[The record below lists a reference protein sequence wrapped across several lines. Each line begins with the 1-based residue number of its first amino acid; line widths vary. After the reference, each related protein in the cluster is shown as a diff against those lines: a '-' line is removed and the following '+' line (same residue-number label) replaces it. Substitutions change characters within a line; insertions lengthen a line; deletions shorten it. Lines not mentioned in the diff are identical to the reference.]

1 MVAQAVPARPI
12 PRVTEPPLLGS
23 MTAFQKDRLTL
34 FRRVSATYGD
44 IARMKFGPF
53 PVIFINSPD
62 LVQQVL
68 VEHAQDFDNG
78 LAIHRAFNPIIGNG
92 LVNNEGESWRVQRKL
107 MAPPFQHRNIA
118 RYGET
123 MVAFTEQAQAGWADG
138 STIDVDHAM
147 TALTMRIV
155 GKTLFDDD
163 VLSETDELGNAIT
176 VALQYMQYTLD
187 HIFPVPLSIPTP
199 RSRRVR
205 RALGVIDRRLHA
217 MIEEH
222 RRSPDRGD
230 LLSLLLQ
237 ARYDDGSAMSDK
249 QIRDEALTVF
259 VAGHETTANA
269 LAWGFYLLA
278 THPAIYAKLQEEADR
293 VLGGRAATVADLPNL
308 PYSLQVFKEAMRLYP
323 PAYTIGRTAL
333 RPVDIGGYHLNKN
346 DIIIIGSFT
355 IQRRPEFFGPTPDA
369 FNPDHFTPE
378 NEKRLP
384 RYAYLPFGAGPRICI
399 GNQFALMEGQ
409 LLLATLAQHVTFE
422 LVPGQEIVPQ
432 PVFTLR
438 QKHGCKVI
446 VHRRRPQS

>member
-1 MVAQAVPARPI
+1 MVAQARAKPI
-12 PRVTEPPLLGS
+12 PHIAEPPLIGS
-23 MTAFQKDRLTL
+23 MTTFQKDRINFL
-34 FRRVSATYGD
+34 RRISATYGD
-44 IARMKFGPF
+44 IARMNFGPF
-53 PVIFINSPD
+53 PIIYINAPD
-62 LVQQVL
+62 LVQQIM
-68 VEHAQDFDNG
+68 VEHTNDFDKG
-78 LAIHRAFNPIIGNG
+78 LVLRRAFTPIIGNG
-92 LVNNEGESWRVQRKL
+92 LINNEGESWRVQRKL

-118 RYGET
+118 RYAET
-123 MVAFTEQAQAGWADG
+123 MVDYTEQAQAAWTEG

-163 VLSETDELGNAIT
+163 VLSEADELGSAIT

-187 HIFPVPLSIPTP
+187 HIFPLPLSIPTP
-199 RSRRVR
+199 RSRRTR
-205 RALGVIDRRLHA
+205 RALALIDRRLHT

-222 RRSPDRGD
+222 RAHPDRGD

-278 THPAIYAKLQEEADR
+278 THPSIYAKLQEEADR

-333 RPVDIGGYHLNKN
+333 RPVDIGGYHLKKN
-346 DIIIIGSFT
+346 DILIIGSVT
-355 IQRRPEFFGPTPDA
+355 IHRRPEFFGPDPDA

-409 LLLATLAQHVTFE
+409 LLLTTLAQRVTFE
-422 LVPGQEIVPQ
+422 LVPGQEIIAE

-446 VHRRRPQS
+446 VHRRQLRS

>member
-1 MVAQAVPARPI
+1 MVAHAPAKPI
-12 PRVTEPPLLGS
+12 PHIAEPPLIGS
-23 MTAFQKDRLTL
+23 MTAFQKDRLAFL
-34 FRRVSATYGD
+34 QRVSATYGD
-44 IARMKFGPF
+44 IARMNFGPF
-53 PVIFINSPD
+53 PVIFINAPD

-68 VEHAQDFDNG
+68 VEHATDFDKG
-78 LAIHRAFNPIIGNG
+78 QVIHRAFGPIIGNG

-118 RYGET
+118 RYAEA
-123 MVAFTEQAQAGWADG
+123 MVDYTERAQAGWAAG
-138 STIDVDHAM
+138 STIDVDRAM
-147 TALTMRIV
+147 TALTMSIV
-155 GKTLFDDD
+155 GKTLFDAD

-187 HIFPVPLSIPTP
+187 HFFPIPLGIPTP
-199 RSRRVR
+199 RSRRTR
-205 RALGVIDRRLHA
+205 QALALIDRRLHT

-222 RRSPDRGD
+222 RAHPDRGD

-237 ARYDDGSAMSDK
+237 ARYDDGSVMSNK

-269 LAWGFYLLA
+269 LAWAFYLLV
-278 THPAIYAKLQEEADR
+278 THPAAYATLQEEVDR
-293 VLGGRAATVADLPNL
+293 VLGGRPATVADLPNL
-308 PYSLQVFKEAMRLYP
+308 PYSLQVFKEALRLYP

-346 DIIIIGSFT
+346 DIIIIGNFT
-355 IQRRPEFFGPTPDA
+355 IQRRPEFFGPDPDA

-384 RYAYLPFGAGPRICI
+384 RYTYLPFGAGPRICI

-409 LLLATLAQHVTFE
+409 LLLATLAQRVTFE

-438 QKHGCKVI
+438 QKHGCRVI
-446 VHRRRPQS
+446 VHRRQPQS

>member
-1 MVAQAVPARPI
+1 MVAQAIAAKPI
-12 PRVTEPPLLGS
+12 PHVAEPPLIGS
-23 MTAFQKDRLTL
+23 MNAFQKDRLSL

-44 IARMKFGPF
+44 IARMNFGPF
-53 PVIFINSPD
+53 PVIFINAPD

-68 VEHAQDFDNG
+68 VEHAQDFDKG
-78 LAIHRAFNPIIGNG
+78 LVLHRAFTPIIGNG
-92 LVNNEGESWRVQRKL
+92 LVNNEGDSWRVQRKL

-123 MVAFTEQAQAGWADG
+123 MVEYTERAQSAWRDG
-138 STIDVDHAM
+138 STIDLDHEM
-147 TALTMRIV
+147 TALTMSIV
-155 GKTLFDDD
+155 GKTLFDAD
-163 VLSETDELGNAIT
+163 VLSETDELGGAIT
-176 VALQYMQYTLD
+176 EALLYMQYTLD
-187 HIFPVPLSIPTP
+187 HIFPIPLNIPTP

-205 RALGVIDRRLHA
+205 HALAVIDERMHA
-217 MIEEH
+217 MIADH
-222 RRSPDRGD
+222 RAHPDRGD
-230 LLSLLLQ
+230 LLDLLLQ
-237 ARYDDGSAMSDK
+237 ARYDDGSVMSDK

-278 THPAIYAKLQEEADR
+278 THPEIYAKLQDESER
-293 VLGGRAATVADLPNL
+293 VLGTRSATLADLPNL

-333 RPVDIGGYHLNKN
+333 RPVDIGGYHINKN
-346 DIIIIGSFT
+346 DIIIIGNYT

-384 RYAYLPFGAGPRICI
+384 RYAYFPFGAGPRICI

-409 LLLATLAQHVTFE
+409 LLLATLAQRLTFE
-422 LVPGQEIVPQ
+422 LVPGQQIVPQ

-438 QKHGCKVI
+438 QKNGCKVV
-446 VHRRRPQS
+446 VHRRAEQ